1 MASRAVT
8 LLIKTRGGKA
18 SAGKTPF
25 YPGDRGEKHL
35 RGGCG
40 IRGLPSQV
48 ALEVKNP
55 QAIAGDMRGGFRLGR
70 EALLEE
76 GMATDCSILA

>member
-8 LLIKTRGGKA
+8 LLIKTWGGKA

-48 ALEVKNP
+48 ALEEKNL
-55 QAIAGDMRGGFRLGR
+55 QAIAGGGFRLGR

-76 GMATDCSILA
+76 GMATYCSILA